1 MIYFSPRFLYS
12 GSKKWGIPSDRIF
25 IEGKLQRL
33 NPENQ
38 RIATEQYEDIY
49 RFHFNRGE
57 YSLARDSANRILT
70 RFVNDYGITLTQFQ
84 NLQAANDD
92 ADWIE
97 SEIEKLKRLQRVARP
112 RIDLGDK
119 KYA

>member
-25 IEGKLQRL
+25 VERKLQRL

-38 RIATEQYEDIY
+38 KVASEMYEEIY
-49 RFHFNRGE
+49 KFHFNRDEFGP
-57 YSLARDSANRILT
+57 ARNNANRALV
-70 RFVNDYGITLTQFQ
+70 RFVNEYGITLQDFQ
-84 NLQAANDD
+84 KLQAANDD

-97 SEIEKLKRLQRVARP
+97 SEIDKLKRLQRLAKP
-112 RIDLGDK
+112 RIELGEK
-119 KYA
+119 RYA